1 VILADAGVLLAAAN
15 DDDAEH
21 AACAALLEQ
30 HAGALLVSPLVV
42 AEVCYLLGS
51 RHGPEAEALFLD
63 SLTDGTLLLAKL
75 AEVDTARMAQLVRK
89 YADLRIGA
97 ADASVIALAERLN
110 ITDVATLD
118 RRHFTV
124 VRPAHCPA
132 LNLLPR

>member
-1 VILADAGVLLAAAN
+1 MILADAGVLLAAAN
-15 DDDAEH
+15 RDEAEH
-21 AACAALLEQ
+21 LACVALLEQ
-30 HAGALLVSPLVV
+30 HIGALLVSPLVV
-42 AEVCYLLGS
+42 AEVCYLLGT
-51 RHGPEAEALFLD
+51 RNGPPAEALFLD

-75 AEVDTARMAQLVRK
+75 TEIDTARMADLVRQ

-124 VRPAHCPA
+124 VRPTHCPV
-132 LNLLPR
+132 LTLLPE